1 MIFMKFGEYVDYESA
16 KSGLDF
22 GRLRLGSAHLLLA
35 VTRGGLAEVGD
46 LPSVL
51 CPELNNN

>member
-1 MIFMKFGEYVDYESA
+1 MKFGEYVDYESA